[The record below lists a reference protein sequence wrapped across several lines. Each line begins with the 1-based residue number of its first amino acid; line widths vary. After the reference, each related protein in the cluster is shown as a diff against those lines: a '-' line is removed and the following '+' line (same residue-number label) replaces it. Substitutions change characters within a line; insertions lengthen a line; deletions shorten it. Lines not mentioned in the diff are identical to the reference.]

1 MAGGLWWAPY
11 PTNGEVKSGEPL
23 KEWNRENLT
32 NDTDKKTIDAGFLRI
47 RMTGINSRHPEWET
61 TMIWV

>member
-11 PTNGEVKSGEPL
+11 PTNGEVKSGEAL

-32 NDTDKKTIDAGFLRI
+32 NDTDKKKLLMQDF
-47 RMTGINSRHPEWET
+47 
-61 TMIWV
+61 